1 MLYHLFYPLWPYVHF
16 FNIFRYITFR
26 AGGAML
32 TALFISLVIGPGC
45 IRKLKEHRLQQ
56 PIRPDGPESHF
67 AKAGTPTMGG
77 LIILIALVVST
88 LLWARLDNRFIRL
101 IILATLWL
109 GGLGIIDDWLKLTRA
124 KAKGLTPGYKLLG
137 QMILALFI
145 CAYLWQYP
153 SNPEYAGQVMVPY
166 LKSTFVNLGCWYIP
180 FVILIILGSSN
191 AVNLTDG
198 LDGLAIGSI
207 IIGSLPYIIF
217 AYLAGHAVF
226 SGYLKLVPVAG
237 AGELSIFLAAM
248 IGAGLGFLWFNS
260 HPAEVFMGD
269 TASLFLGGTIGI
281 VAVLVR
287 QELLLIIVAGIFIAE
302 VLSVLLQVVSF
313 RIKKK
318 RIFKMAPLHHHFEL
332 KGWAESKVV
341 VRFWIIEIVLA
352 MIALAA
358 LKIR

>member
-1 MLYHLFYPLWPYVHF
+1 MFYYLFYPLHDYVHF

-26 AGGAML
+26 AGGSIV
-32 TALFISLVIGPGC
+32 TALFISLLIGPLC
-45 IRKLKEHRLQQ
+45 IRKLKEHHLQQ
-56 PIRPDGPESHF
+56 PIRQDGPKSHF

-77 LIILIALVVST
+77 LIILIALIIST

-101 IILATLWL
+101 IILSTLWL
-109 GGLGIIDDWLKLTRA
+109 GGLGIIDDWLKLKKGKSR
-124 KAKGLTPGYKLLG
+124 GLTPGYKLLG
-137 QMILALFI
+137 QIILALFI
-145 CAYLWQYP
+145 CSYLWQYP
-153 SNPEYAGQVMVPY
+153 PNAEYAGQIIIPY
-166 LKSTFVNLGCWYIP
+166 LKEAFVNLGCWYIP

-198 LDGLAIGSI
+198 LDGLAIGSV
-207 IIGSLPYIIF
+207 IIGALAYMIF
-217 AYLAGHAVF
+217 AYIAGHAVF

-237 AGELSIFLAAM
+237 AGELSIFLTAM

-260 HPAEVFMGD
+260 YPAEVFMGD

-281 VAVLVR
+281 VAILVH
-287 QELLLIIVAGIFIAE
+287 QELLLIIVGGIFVAE

-313 RIKKK
+313 RLRKK

-332 KGWAESKVV
+332 EGWAESKVV
-341 VRFWIIEIVLA
+341 VRFWIIDIVLVL
-352 MIALAA
+352 IALAA